1 MGNCQAADAAAVVI
15 QYPGGKVERL
25 HWPTT
30 AANVMKSN
38 PGYHVALVTLDV
50 PPNERQDGGVG
61 IRITRV
67 KLLKPKEML
76 LLGQVYRLIASQ
88 EVAKALRQRQY
99 EKLKKSQKEM
109 IMKQKQQQK
118 QNGDEAQEDAERNHE
133 VTRQEQDPLKN
144 TQTTMRGRQ
153 WRPSLQSISEMS
165 G

>member
-50 PPNERQDGGVG
+50 PPNERHDGGVG

-88 EVAKALRQRQY
+88 GNKTRTRSTEEHTDDNERQTMASFAPEHLRNVRLVVQ
-99 EKLKKSQKEM
+99 
-109 IMKQKQQQK
+109 
-118 QNGDEAQEDAERNHE
+118 
-133 VTRQEQDPLKN
+133 
-144 TQTTMRGRQ
+144 
-153 WRPSLQSISEMS
+153 
-165 G
+165 